1 MSVRV
6 LIVDDQR
13 LVRAGLRMILSGRPG
28 IDIVGE
34 AEDGSAAIEAARRSR
49 PDVVLMDLRMPG
61 VDGVEAT
68 RRLVRD
74 GGSTSRVIILTTFDG
89 DELVVDALR
98 AGASGYLLKD
108 LDPDDLVES
117 IGVVAGGGALLAPS
131 VTRQLLDRF
140 AERLTPVSADPAVR
154 LGGLSERELE
164 VLQLLARGMSNREIA
179 EALVV
184 TETTVKS
191 HLSHLL
197 LKLDLRDRT
206 QAVIAAYEG
215 GLVRP
220 GAIKPA

>member
-1 MSVRV
+1 MSIRV
-6 LIVDDQR
+6 VIADDQT
-13 LVRAGLRMILSGRPG
+13 LVRAGLRMILASKPG

-34 AEDGSAAIEAARRSR
+34 AEDGATAVDAVRRSR

-61 VDGVEAT
+61 MDGAEAT
-68 RRLVRD
+68 RRIVRD
-74 GGSTSRVIILTTFDG
+74 PALSTRVIVLTTFEADAHII
-89 DELVVDALR
+89 DALR

-108 LDPDDLVES
+108 LDPDDLVDA
-117 IGVVAGGGALLAPS
+117 IHVVAAGGALLAPS
-131 VTRQLLDRF
+131 VTRHLLDRF
-140 AERLTPVSADPAVR
+140 AERLAPAEDEPAAQI
-154 LGGLSERELE
+154 GSLSERELE
-164 VLQLLARGMSNREIA
+164 VLGLLAKGMSNREIA
-179 EALVV
+179 QELVL

-220 GAIKPA
+220 GVIKG